1 MKWRI
6 GNYTVTLETMGY
18 PFIQHIQQ
26 LLQSDLPGEKAHR
39 KMLPPGRKLSANF
52 NEMSEVK
59 YSSVLLLLFPH
70 EGRIYTCLTR
80 RNPNMKN
87 HPGQISFPG
96 GRIEEG
102 ESPELT
108 AMREAQEEVGISP
121 LDIRLLGMLSQLFI
135 PVSGYTIFPYVGWVD
150 HKPNFVLNEAEAE
163 KLILLPVQEFLQE
176 ERIAHT
182 EMDTIRGRLRVPYYP
197 YEGEII
203 WGATAM
209 ILAEFF
215 EILKE
220 GSLTLQ

>member
-1 MKWRI
+1 MEDQ
-6 GNYTVTLETMGY
+6 L
-18 PFIQHIQQ
+18 IQHIQQ
-26 LLQSDLPGEKAHR
+26 LLKGDLPGEKAHR
-39 KMLPPGRKLSANF
+39 KMLPAGRKLSADLDDMT
-52 NEMSEVK
+52 ELK
-59 YSSVLLLLFPH
+59 YSSVLLLLFPY

-80 RNPNMKN
+80 RDPNMKN

-108 AMREAQEEVGISP
+108 AMREAHEEVGISP
-121 LDIRLLGMLSQLFI
+121 LDVRLLGMLSQLFI

-150 HKPNFVLNEAEAE
+150 YKPEFVLNAAEAE
-163 KLILLPVQEFLQE
+163 KLILLPVQDFLQE

-182 EMDTIRGRLRVPYYP
+182 EMDTIRGRLMVPYYP
-197 YEGEII
+197 HDGEII

-215 EILKE
+215 ELLKE

>member
-1 MKWRI
+1 M
-6 GNYTVTLETMGY
+6 EY
-18 PFIQHIQQ
+18 PFIQAIQQ
-26 LLQSDLPGEKAHR
+26 LLKGDLPGEKAHR

-52 NEMSEVK
+52 EEMAEIK

-70 EGRIYTCLTR
+70 DGRIYTCLTR
-80 RNPNMKN
+80 RNANMKT

-121 LDIRLLGMLSQLFI
+121 LDVQLLGMLSQLYI

-150 HKPNFVLNEAEAE
+150 HKPEFVLNQAEAE
-163 KLILLPVQEFLQE
+163 KLILFPVQDFLQE
-176 ERIAHT
+176 ERIGQV
-182 EMDTIRGRLRVPYYP
+182 ELDTIRGRLTVPYYP
-197 YEGEII
+197 YAGEII

-215 EILKE
+215 EVLKE